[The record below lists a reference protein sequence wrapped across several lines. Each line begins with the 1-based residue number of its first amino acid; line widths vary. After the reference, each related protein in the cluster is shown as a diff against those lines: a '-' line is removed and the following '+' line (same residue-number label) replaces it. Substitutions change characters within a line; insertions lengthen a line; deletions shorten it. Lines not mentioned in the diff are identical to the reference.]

1 MKRTLVLVICFM
13 FLGTGTVFA
22 ELEKI
27 HTFELKPEVSYI
39 VYKEPEVSV
48 KERGMM
54 YGLVG
59 SYTYHNKVMV
69 KVEGR
74 GSVGWVDYS
83 DSGNINNIRDYMLEI
98 RGLVGYDFPISTSF
112 TMTPFV
118 GIGYRYL
125 NDDTSG
131 KTSTTGALGY
141 ERESN
146 YLYSPIGIGLIAN
159 LGKNW
164 FIGGTGEYDYFW
176 WGRQRSHLS
185 DVDPGL
191 NNVSN
196 HQKHGYGLRGAIT
209 LQERSKRVAVE
220 FGPFIRYWSIKESE
234 MNALTYYGTPTG
246 YYAYEPKN
254 HSTEVG
260 LMLGIKF

>member
-1 MKRTLVLVICFM
+1 MKRTLALVTCFM
-13 FLGTGTVFA
+13 FVGIGTIFA
-22 ELEKI
+22 EPVKI
-27 HTFELKPEVSYI
+27 HTFELSPEFSYI
-39 VYKEPEVSV
+39 VYKEPEVTV
-48 KERGMM
+48 KERGKM

-59 SYTYHNKVMV
+59 SYTYHNKAMV

-74 GSVGWVDYS
+74 GSVGGVDYS
-83 DSGNINNIRDYMLEI
+83 DSGKIDNIRDYILEI
-98 RGLVGYDFPISTSF
+98 RGLVGYDFSISKSF
-112 TMTPFV
+112 IITPFI

-125 NDDTSG
+125 NDDSSG
-131 KTSTTGALGY
+131 KTSTTGAYGY

-164 FIGGTGEYDYFW
+164 FIGGTGEYDCFW
-176 WGRQRSHLS
+176 WGKQKSHLS

-191 NNVSN
+191 NDVSN
-196 HQKHGYGLRGAIT
+196 RQKNGYGLRGSIA
-209 LQERSKRVAVE
+209 LQEKGKTVEVE
-220 FGPFIRYWSIKESE
+220 FGPFIRYWNIKESVT
-234 MNALTYYGTPTG
+234 ATLTYYGIPVG
-246 YYAYEPKN
+246 YAWEPKN

>member
-1 MKRTLVLVICFM
+1 MKRTLALVTCFV

-22 ELEKI
+22 EIEKI
-27 HTFELKPEVSYI
+27 HTFELKPEFSYI
-39 VYKEPEVSV
+39 VYKEPEM
-48 KERGMM
+48 KERGVM

-59 SYTYHNKVMV
+59 SYTYHNKAMV
-69 KVEGR
+69 KLEGR

-83 DSGNINNIRDYMLEI
+83 SPISGEINNIRDYMLEI
-98 RGLVGYDFPISTSF
+98 RGLVGYDVFTSESF
-112 TMTPFV
+112 MITPFV

-125 NDDTSG
+125 NDDSSG
-131 KTSTTGALGY
+131 KTSTIGKSGY

-146 YLYSPIGIGLIAN
+146 YLYSPIGIGWIAN

-185 DVDPGL
+185 DVYPGL
-191 NNVSN
+191 SDLSN
-196 HQKHGYGLRGAIT
+196 RQRHGYGLRGSIP
-209 LQERSKRVAVE
+209 LQKKGKTVALE

-234 MNALTYYGTPTG
+234 TNAITYYGIPILYG
-246 YYAYEPKN
+246 YEPKN

>member
-1 MKRTLVLVICFM
+1 MKRTLVLVTCFM

-59 SYTYHNKVMV
+59 SYTYHNKAMV

-98 RGLVGYDFPISTSF
+98 RGLVGYDFFMSKSF
-112 TMTPFV
+112 FITPFV

-125 NDDTSG
+125 NDDTGG

-146 YLYSPIGIGLIAN
+146 YLYSPVGIGLIAN
-159 LGKNW
+159 LWKNW
-164 FIGGTGEYDYFW
+164 FLGGTGEYDYIW

-191 NNVSN
+191 SDLSN
-196 HQKHGYGLRGAIT
+196 RQRHGYGLRGAIT
-209 LQERSKRVAVE
+209 LQERGKRVALE

-234 MNALTYYGTPTG
+234 TNVLTYYGIPVAYG
-246 YYAYEPKN
+246 YEPKN

-260 LMLGIKF
+260 LMFGIKF